1 MTRRILGLSAGRVFG
16 LLAMMTAGCGGQSVN
31 SSPISPTAATPVAP
45 VPTGPTVTLT
55 GTVTDESGA
64 GLSAR
69 VGASPLRWTVIW
81 TGPPRSA
88 EADAAGQYRLAAL
101 PEHPDTVYVRAWK
114 DGYVQ
119 QCATAVTL
127 QSDTSVNLSVTTYA
141 NARVTGLPAS
151 PGLRHISGV
160 VYQGTGATRRPLA
173 GVWVGWEP
181 IMDTVVADTRTDA
194 QGRYR
199 LCGLPTT
206 RIIGLFAVRPGSYQ
220 PAYVTAE
227 ANGDTT
233 IDFELP

>member
-160 VYQGTGATRRPLA
+160 VYQGTGVPRDDLLRACGSGGNRSWIPWSLTRGLTRRDA
-173 GVWVGWEP
+173 
-181 IMDTVVADTRTDA
+181 IACADCRPRASSASSQSGRVRTN
-194 QGRYR
+194 
-199 LCGLPTT
+199 LPT
-206 RIIGLFAVRPGSYQ
+206 
-220 PAYVTAE
+220 
-227 ANGDTT
+227 
-233 IDFELP
+233 